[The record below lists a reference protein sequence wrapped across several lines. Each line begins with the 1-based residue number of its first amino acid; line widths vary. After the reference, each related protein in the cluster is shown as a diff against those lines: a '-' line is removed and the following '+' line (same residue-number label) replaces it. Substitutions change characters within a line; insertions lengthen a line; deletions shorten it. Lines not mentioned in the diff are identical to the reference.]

1 MLSSLETRSLIGLAF
16 LYATRMLGLFMVLP
30 VLGLY
35 ASDYSG
41 GSTLMVGLCLGIY
54 GLTQGILQIPFGLAS
69 DRFGRKQ
76 LIIVGMLLFAGGS
89 VIAAL
94 SESIYGVIIGRALQG
109 SGAVAS
115 VIMAL
120 LSDVTREENRTRAM
134 AAVGGSIGLSFA
146 LAMVLGPLVASH
158 WGMPAIFWLTAI
170 LSGLGML
177 VLLLVIPNP
186 SVNNAGPDVIP
197 LPAMLSRVLRD
208 PELWRLNLGIF
219 VLHFAQMATWVSI
232 PLLLEQDMGF
242 ARDDH
247 WYLYL
252 ATMGGGF
259 VLMVPFIWW
268 GETRRKM
275 KPVFVGAVAVLV
287 VSEAIMANANN
298 QLPIMALGLLV
309 FFIAFNLLEASLPSL
324 VSKTCPAGIKG
335 TAMGAYSTSQFL
347 GAFAGGVVGGL
358 MAHTFGL
365 SAVFWIALVA
375 ALVWFFVA
383 LSMRTPR
390 YLRTI
395 TWQHKTESLGA
406 SDHLAASTL
415 AKAVVGV
422 EDVVHLPGHGVTYI
436 KVDDVHLD
444 KVHLEQVMACEPQ
457 G

>member
-1 MLSSLETRSLIGLAF
+1 MLTNLETRSLAGLAF

-41 GSTLMVGLCLGIY
+41 GSTITVGICLGIY
-54 GLTQGILQIPFGLAS
+54 GLTQGMLQIPFGLAS

-76 LIIVGMLLFAGGS
+76 LIVLGMVLFAIGS

-120 LSDVTREENRTRAM
+120 LSDLTREENRTRAM

-158 WGMPAIFWLTAI
+158 WGMPAIFWLTGL

-186 SVNNAGPDVIP
+186 AVNNTGHDVIP
-197 LPAMLSRVLRD
+197 LPAMLSRVLCDVDLR
-208 PELWRLNLGIF
+208 RLNLGIF

-232 PLLLEQDMGF
+232 PLLLEQKMNF
-242 ARDDH
+242 ARESH

-252 ATMGGGF
+252 FTMLGGF

-275 KPVFVGAVAVLV
+275 KPVFVSAIGVLV
-287 VSEAIMANANN
+287 LAEAIMLGADEH
-298 QLPIMALGLLV
+298 LGVMVVGLLV
-309 FFIAFNLLEASLPSL
+309 FFMAFNLLEASLPSL
-324 VSKTCPAGIKG
+324 VSKMSPAGIKG
-335 TAMGAYSTSQFL
+335 TAMGVYSTSQFL
-347 GAFAGGVVGGL
+347 GAFGGGVVGGL
-358 MAHTFGL
+358 VAHTFGL
-365 SAVFWIALVA
+365 PSVFWVALVA
-375 ALVWFFVA
+375 AVIWLVA
-383 LSMRTPR
+383 AASMQAPR
-390 YLRTI
+390 YLR
-395 TWQHKTESLGA
+395 SLTLKHEG
-406 SDHLAASTL
+406 SDMIQVTDLL
-415 AKAVVGV
+415 GVVAGV
-422 EDVVHLPGHGVTYI
+422 EDVVHIPSHKVTYI
-436 KVDDVHLD
+436 KVDDENLD
-444 KVHLEQVMACEPQ
+444 SAHLERVIGRPFL
-457 G
+457 